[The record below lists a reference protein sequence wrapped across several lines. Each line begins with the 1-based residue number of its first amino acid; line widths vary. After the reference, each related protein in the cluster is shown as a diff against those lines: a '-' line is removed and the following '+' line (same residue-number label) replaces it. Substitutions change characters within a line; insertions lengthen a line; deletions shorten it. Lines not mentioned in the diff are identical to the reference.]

1 MYDLIIKN
9 VRIIDGTSAPW
20 YRGWVAVQD
29 GTIVRVDTAA
39 PPTQAAREFVDGND
53 CCLAPG
59 FIDIHSHSDTTLP
72 EYPLAE
78 SRILQGITTEIGGDC
93 GLSVAPVS
101 PDPAKKK
108 QLRDYVGDLDYTWE
122 SVGGYLDFLASR
134 GTSVNFGTAVG
145 HGTIRLAVMGFEAR
159 KAVPAE
165 LDAMGGLLRE
175 SLRDLSLIHI

>member
-1 MYDLIIKN
+1 M
-9 VRIIDGTSAPW
+9 
-20 YRGWVAVQD
+20 AVQD
-29 GTIVRVDTAA
+29 GTIVRVDTSS
-39 PPTQAAREFVDGND
+39 PPTQAARELVDGND

-101 PDPAKKK
+101 PDPEKKK

-122 SVGGYLDFLASR
+122 SVGGYLDFL
-134 GTSVNFGTAVG
+134 
-145 HGTIRLAVMGFEAR
+145 EAR
-159 KAVPAE
+159 GHQRQLRNRCGARHHPA
-165 LDAMGGLLRE
+165 GRHGL
-175 SLRDLSLIHI
+175 